1 MDALIGRLGD
11 VLKNGERIRVND
23 MAKAV
28 KRASEELE
36 SRYEGRQG
44 PMAELIS
51 SGATLSTWLAS
62 PYMPM
67 ISLAVSVV
75 TASLRLITQHIRSY
89 GVDEQKT

>member
-1 MDALIGRLGD
+1 
-11 VLKNGERIRVND
+11 
-23 MAKAV
+23 
-28 KRASEELE
+28 
-36 SRYEGRQG
+36 
-44 PMAELIS
+44 MAELIS